1 MSAPA
6 PSTFATSSPSRAR
19 SADRMLGAI
28 SGASLAMREPDSGRR
43 NGRRG
48 LFHVRPDSAG
58 AHLDKSRW
66 RAALGVNGWEDSV
79 RAGLLGPVRAEWP
92 RSGCIAS
99 GDRKG
104 VVSGQ
109 RVSVRVGTGGGS
121 LI

>member
-1 MSAPA
+1 
-6 PSTFATSSPSRAR
+6 
-19 SADRMLGAI
+19 MLGAI

-58 AHLDKSRW
+58 AHLDTSRW

-92 RSGCIAS
+92 RSGCIEAGPALTGRFAGFTPPAAFPPTRACPTASSTRNAS
-99 GDRKG
+99 GR
-104 VVSGQ
+104 
-109 RVSVRVGTGGGS
+109 
-121 LI
+121 